1 MLMLAEH
8 AMHISLCINTIK
20 WWKWK

>member
-1 MLMLAEH
+1 MLMLAEN

>member
-1 MLMLAEH
+1 MLAEN